1 MSRRRDHFAM
11 ELTPRVPSATYGSL
25 PAWRHSSLP
34 RAIVRPP
41 GRAADA
47 ETAGK
52 RGSPSP
58 SDARTAKAARAG
70 GGIAT
75 LLASSLPDDDDAMF
89 IPPHVYASTYGARG
103 TGSVSERAFWGDA
116 ASGMDQLLLGG
127 SVVSGRG
134 HTLKGRDAL
143 KMRTAILRQT
153 GFVEPTMTALD
164 AMNGGAGSFEGER
177 VPRVPT
183 PAIAPRMGGRTTSPT
198 T

>member
-1 MSRRRDHFAM
+1 
-11 ELTPRVPSATYGSL
+11 
-25 PAWRHSSLP
+25 
-34 RAIVRPP
+34 
-41 GRAADA
+41 
-47 ETAGK
+47 
-52 RGSPSP
+52 
-58 SDARTAKAARAG
+58 
-70 GGIAT
+70 
-75 LLASSLPDDDDAMF
+75 MF

-183 PAIAPRMGGRTTSPT
+183 PAIAPGRDDVAHHVMSVGVERLREILQYYYAR
-198 T
+198 